1 MLTYKETKDKGL
13 TLIGKAITG
22 VGRSDDHETNKTLLY
37 AILES
42 TQELL
47 RLEDLMIATENGDLD
62 GQKKAM
68 ERKWIL

>member
-1 MLTYKETKDKGL
+1 MTYKDTKDKGL

-22 VGRSDDHETNKTLLY
+22 VGRSDDHELNKTLLY

-47 RLEDLMIATENGDLD
+47 RLEDLMIATDNCDFE
-62 GQKKAM
+62 GQKKAT
-68 ERKWIL
+68 EKKWIL